1 MHYVSPKLDI
11 STLDYSKHEKD
22 KIFVKAQHSA
32 RQSLKP

>member
-11 STLDYSKHEKD
+11 STLEYSKHDAD
-22 KIFVKAQHSA
+22 KIFVKAQQSL